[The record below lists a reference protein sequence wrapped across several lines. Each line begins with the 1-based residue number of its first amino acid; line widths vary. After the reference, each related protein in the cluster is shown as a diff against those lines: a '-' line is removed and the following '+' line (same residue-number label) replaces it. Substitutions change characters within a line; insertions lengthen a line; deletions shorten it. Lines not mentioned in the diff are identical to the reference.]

1 MQVTL
6 RSLLESSDALSRL
19 IAQPAPG
26 KLAYRLAKVAKA
38 VKAELETYE
47 SARRPLCARL
57 GKLNEDRSAYEFEG
71 ENKEA
76 FKREHDELLAVE
88 ANLDVG
94 HLSVDDIGNLQISGA
109 DLLALEWLITE

>member
-6 RSLLESSDALSRL
+6 RNLLESSAALSRL
-19 IAQPAPG
+19 IAHPASG

-47 SARRPLCARL
+47 SASRPMCERL
-57 GKLNEDRSAYEFEG
+57 GELNEERSAFEFKG
-71 ENKEA
+71 ENAEA
-76 FKREHDELLAVE
+76 FKREHDELLAEE

-94 HLSVDDIGNLQISGA
+94 HLTVDDLGSLQISGA

>member
-1 MQVTL
+1 MKVTL
-6 RSLLESSDALSRL
+6 RNLLESRDALSRL

-47 SARRPLCARL
+47 GARQPLCERL
-57 GKLNEDRSAYEFEG
+57 GELNEEMSAFEFKG
-71 ENKEA
+71 DNAEA
-76 FKREHDELLAVE
+76 FRREHDELLAEE
-88 ANLDVG
+88 ASLDVG
-94 HLSVDDIGNLQISGA
+94 NLTVEDLGNLQISGA